1 MEVGRESAAG
11 VRSISLKA
19 VCRVDAAFTMYVA
32 ERGLRRI
39 GLSSVERMVS
49 CGGRCLVFGVAYS
62 RESAN
67 GATTQ
72 RSCMHGHAQ
81 HHRHAFDNAL
91 VINSFCAN
99 TSMRLASAPWI
110 SRIVSSYLYLDA
122 IAGQLRACV
131 DGNYTPGAV
140 VVLRARLPLR
150 PRESPLGV
158 HCDMRAPTALT
169 KGEETSVCV
178 EQDN

>member
-1 MEVGRESAAG
+1 MEVGREPAAG

-19 VCRVDAAFTMYVA
+19 VCRVEAAFTMYVA
-32 ERGLRRI
+32 ERGLRMT

-49 CGGRCLVFGVAYS
+49 CGGRCLVFAVAYS

-67 GATTQ
+67 RATTQ

-91 VINSFCAN
+91 VFASFCAN

-110 SRIVSSYLYLDA
+110 SGIVSSYLCLDA
-122 IAGQLRACV
+122 IAGQIWAGV
-131 DGNYTPGAV
+131 NGYDTPGTI
-140 VVLRARLPLR
+140 VLRAGLPLR
-150 PRESPLGV
+150 P
-158 HCDMRAPTALT
+158 
-169 KGEETSVCV
+169 
-178 EQDN
+178 